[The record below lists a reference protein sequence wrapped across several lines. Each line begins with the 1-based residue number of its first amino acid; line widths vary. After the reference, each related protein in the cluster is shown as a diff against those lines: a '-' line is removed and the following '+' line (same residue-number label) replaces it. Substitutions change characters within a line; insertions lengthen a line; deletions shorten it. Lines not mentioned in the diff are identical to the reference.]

1 MRNYIEHMIRIHL
14 YNIHGLIKSDG
25 LEIGKDSDNG
35 GQIIYVDELARH
47 LSQLPNVEHV
57 HIFTRLIDDPNED
70 DAYSQP
76 IEVINEKCDIRRIPF
91 AGNLYRKKE
100 ELWEHLDEYVE
111 NALKHIEEH
120 DIYPDWMHSHY
131 GDAGYVAKELSLKLN
146 VPFAHTGHSLGRPKK
161 SKMKDMGLS
170 EEEAEERFKFSL
182 RIAAEEAC
190 LSLAEFIITSTYQEI
205 SDWETYE
212 NYQKA
217 TFHVLS
223 PGIDV
228 EKFYPYYQQYLDNE
242 EMQQEVMQRKYWVSQ
257 SIEKFL
263 VNPNKP
269 AILALARPDRRKNLH
284 TLIDIYGSNKEIQS
298 LANLVIFAGIRKD
311 INNMPEAEK
320 EVLTEMLLL
329 MDKYDLYGKLAIPKK
344 HDIDNEVS
352 LIYQY
357 CAEKRGLFTNLS
369 LHENFGLTTIEAAAS
384 GLPVVATK
392 NGGPSEII
400 PKCKNG
406 YLVDPLDKHEVSA
419 AIKTILTDEAK
430 WRRFSNH
437 GIIAAKKYYSWTT
450 HTNIYIG
457 WIQETLEPKQ
467 PFEPQELKIPEDRV
481 NRLRN
486 TKYLLITDIDGTLIA
501 SEDSFPGLEELS
513 EFLHKNRDEFA
524 FGVASGRSYELI
536 KDVMSRVDLDVDVVV
551 SSVGARI
558 YYGLEGDHL
567 DTDWMDYLDFKW
579 NPDQIRDKLSNI
591 HWLVPQEE
599 EAQDIYKISYY
610 YDPMDFDEEILRT
623 TLDRDFYQI
632 TMVNSHQRYLDIL
645 PVHASKGNAIRYLS
659 QKWSFPL
666 SNIIAS
672 GDSGNDMDMFRKP
685 IRGIIVGNRSKELK
699 YLKQDDY
706 LYLAQNRAAEG
717 ILEGLRHYG
726 YLSDSK

>member
-1 MRNYIEHMIRIHL
+1 MIRIHL

-35 GQIIYVDELARH
+35 GQIIYVYELAQH
-47 LSQLPNVEHV
+47 LSQNPEVEHV
-57 HIFTRLIDDPNED
+57 HIFTRLIDDPNESD
-70 DAYSQP
+70 DYGQP
-76 IEVINEKCDIRRIPF
+76 IEVINDKCDIRRIPF
-91 AGNLYRKKE
+91 AGHLYRKKE
-100 ELWEHLDEYVE
+100 ELWEHLDEFVD
-111 NALKHIEEH
+111 NALAHMEEH
-120 DIYPDWMHSHY
+120 NIYPDWMHSHY

-146 VPFAHTGHSLGRPKK
+146 VPFAHTAHSLGRPKK
-161 SKMKDMGLS
+161 SKMKDMGLT
-170 EEEAEERFKFSL
+170 EEEAEEKFKFSL

-190 LSLAEFIITSTYQEI
+190 LALAEFIITSTYQEI
-205 SDWETYE
+205 SDWEQYD

-217 TFHVLS
+217 TFHVLP

-228 EKFYPYYQQYLDNE
+228 EKFYPYYHQHIDGE
-242 EMQQEVMQRKYWVSQ
+242 EMQQEIMQRKYWVSQ

-263 VNPNKP
+263 VNPSKP

-284 TLIDIYGSNKEIQS
+284 TLIDTYGTNKEIQS

-311 INNMPEAEK
+311 IINMPDAEK

-344 HDIDNEVS
+344 HDIENEVS

-369 LHENFGLTTIEAAAS
+369 LHENFGLTTIEAAAT
-384 GLPVVATK
+384 GLPVVVTK
-392 NGGPSEII
+392 NGGPSEIV

-406 YLVDPLDKHEVSA
+406 YLVDPLDKHEVSE
-419 AIKTILTDEAK
+419 AIKTILTDERK

-437 GIIAAKKYYSWTT
+437 GIIAAKKYYSWNS
-450 HTNIYIG
+450 HTNIYTG
-457 WIQETLEPKQ
+457 WLQETLEPKTRK
-467 PFEPQELKIPEDRV
+467 PKELKISESRA

-486 TKYLLITDIDGTLIA
+486 ARNLLITDIDGTLIA
-501 SEDSFPGLEELS
+501 SEDSFPGLEELKV
-513 EFLHKNRDEFA
+513 FLNQNRNDFC
-524 FGVASGRSYELI
+524 FGVASGRSYALI
-536 KDVMSRVDLDVDVVV
+536 QDVLSKIDIEVDVVV
-551 SSVGARI
+551 CSVGARI
-558 YYGLEGDHL
+558 YYDMEGEAL
-567 DTDWMDYLDFKW
+567 DTDWMDYLSFKW
-579 NPDQIRDKLSNI
+579 NPDLIRDKLESI
-591 HWLVPQEE
+591 HWLVPQED

-610 YDPMDFDEEILRT
+610 YDPMDFDEEILKN
-623 TLDRDFYQI
+623 TLDKDFYQI

-666 SNIIAS
+666 ANIIAC

-699 YLKQDDY
+699 YLKQDEF
-706 LYLAQNRAAEG
+706 LYLAQNKAAEG
-717 ILEGLRHYG
+717 ILEGLSHYG
-726 YLSDSK
+726 YRANH